1 MRRSHATDS
10 HAKQVYITQIYTQ
23 ANREEYLANDSILHD
38 NQDNIQP
45 RETNHV
51 KSNDIQWWIYTCE
64 VIKTKHGKIR
74 MTMLSKA
81 RWSINII
88 SMSMYSTNMAMKHR
102 KIKILN
108 QDNQSH
114 NQHVKYLIQIYQWSI
129 KKLVI
134 LESLTK
140 IINQHDQP
148 IWSTCQCP
156 KWKLGNSRRA
166 IKRWVPTD
174 RFTKCHVCFTLS
186 SSLTL

>member
-1 MRRSHATDS
+1 MQNR
-10 HAKQVYITQIYTQ
+10 YISSKSTHKSIKKNIWQMIACSMINKIIYNWENQSCQIKWYTMVSL
-23 ANREEYLANDSILHD
+23 YMWG
-38 NQDNIQP
+38 NQN
-45 RETNHV
+45 
-51 KSNDIQWWIYTCE
+51 
-64 VIKTKHGKIR
+64 KHGKIR

-81 RWSINII
+81 KWSINII

-102 KIKILN
+102 KNKILN

-174 RFTKCHVCFTLS
+174 RLTKRHVCFTLS